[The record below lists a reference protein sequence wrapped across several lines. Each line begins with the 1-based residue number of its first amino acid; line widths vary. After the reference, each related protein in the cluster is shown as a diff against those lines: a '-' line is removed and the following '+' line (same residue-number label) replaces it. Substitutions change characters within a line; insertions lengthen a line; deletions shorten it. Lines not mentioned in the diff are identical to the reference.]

1 MKDLRKDSILV
12 CPRNDEESLTILQI
26 AEALG
31 LSVVESAQPH
41 GAKLDREP
49 DLIGCLQETNP
60 DARTLVIVELPGER
74 TEKELQDLGYEIVI
88 IDHHTY
94 DDLDRM
100 KPQSSLEQFLAVYDV
115 DDMLLRALGFDP
127 EMVAAVAA
135 IDRGFLWELDNFGW
149 SEAKKTKARKY
160 YRSLTMELGS
170 ARREKEEAAAK
181 EAWAQR
187 EERDGLII
195 IRSEADDISVRDPIS
210 FIVAD
215 EIGKPTQLL
224 IIQGHRRMY
233 VQESDSVARLKE
245 AFGGFTFGQNRCWG
259 ILKEDGTLPS
269 VEEVVGVILGTS

>member
-12 CPRNDEESLTILQI
+12 CPRNDEESLMILKI

-31 LSVVESAQPH
+31 LSVVQSSQPH
-41 GAKLDREP
+41 GAKLDRES
-49 DLIGCLQETNP
+49 DLIARLQEANP
-60 DARTLVIVELPGER
+60 DARTLVIVEIPGEK
-74 TEKELQDLGYEIVI
+74 TEQELRDLGYEISI

-100 KPQSSLEQFLAVYDV
+100 KPQSSLEQFLATYEV
-115 DDMLLRALGFDP
+115 DDVLLRAFGFDP
-127 EMVAAVAA
+127 DMVAAVAA
-135 IDRGFLWELDNFGW
+135 IDRGFLWELDSFGW
-149 SEAKKTKARKY
+149 SEAKKTKARKF
-160 YRSLTMELGS
+160 YRSLTLELGS

-181 EAWAQR
+181 EAWEHR
-187 EERDGLII
+187 EERDGLIV

-215 EIGKPTQLL
+215 QIGKPTQLL
-224 IIQGHRRMY
+224 IIQGTRRMY
-233 VQESDSVARLKE
+233 VQESDAVARLKE

-269 VEEVVGVILGTS
+269 AESVIDVILSTT